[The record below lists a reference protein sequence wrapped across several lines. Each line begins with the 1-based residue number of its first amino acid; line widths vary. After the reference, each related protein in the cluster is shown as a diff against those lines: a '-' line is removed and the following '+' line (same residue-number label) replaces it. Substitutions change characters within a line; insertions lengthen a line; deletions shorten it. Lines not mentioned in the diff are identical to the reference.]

1 MKTIQTIAIHEI
13 KVMFRRKMFR
23 IMTVGLPAIALVALL
38 VIAFIQSQE
47 DDPKEV
53 QAGYVDAT
61 GLFVEF
67 RTQGNVEFVPYKTP
81 EIGMGA
87 LLAEDIKRLYVI
99 PPDYL
104 TSGVVQR
111 FTISAG
117 IDLDDGGDA
126 VLRSFLFDN
135 LVGTDLPPEVV
146 QRLRNPLNL
155 SNVQLDSEGAPRD
168 IDAGR
173 VVFFLGMGMLL
184 CTSLLMTGGFL
195 LQGLGEEKESR
206 IMEVLLS
213 SVTPAQLMVGKILG
227 LGAAG
232 LAQMLIWVVS
242 GLILLNVTAA
252 VGDFSIQVPGPGS
265 ALLGVV
271 FFVLG
276 YLFFAT
282 LMAGLGAVTPTAR
295 EGEQLSFMFVM
306 PIVISLSLWFYIVAN
321 PTVGIVRFLTLFPFT
336 SPIVVMER
344 LAVGVIEPL
353 EIAASLGV
361 LVLSVA
367 GAMYLMAR
375 VFRAYLLMYGK
386 RPGLREV
393 ARTLARAKV

>member
-1 MKTIQTIAIHEI
+1 MKTMQTIAIHEFM
-13 KVMFRRKMFR
+13 VMFHRKMFR

-38 VIAFIQSQE
+38 VIAFIQSQK

-61 GLFVEF
+61 GLFTEF
-67 RTQGNVEFVPYKTP
+67 RTQGNVEFVPYQTP
-81 EIGMGA
+81 ENGMEA
-87 LLAEDIKRLYVI
+87 LLAEEVKKLYVI
-99 PPDYL
+99 PPNYL

-117 IDLDDGGDA
+117 IDLGDGGDT

-155 SNVQLDSEGAPRD
+155 SNVQVDSEGLPRD

-173 VVFFLGMGMLL
+173 VVFFLGMGILL
-184 CTSLLMTGGFL
+184 FFSLVTTGAFL
-195 LQGLGEEKESR
+195 LQSLGEEKENR

-213 SVTPAQLMVGKILG
+213 SVTPGQLMVGKILG

-232 LAQMLIWVVS
+232 LAQMLIGVVS
-242 GLILLNVTAA
+242 GIILLTVINT
-252 VGDFSIQVPGPGS
+252 GLDISIEVPGVELVLVG
-265 ALLGVV
+265 LL

-282 LMAGLGAVTPTAR
+282 LMAGLGAVASTAQ
-295 EGEQLSFMFVM
+295 EGSQLSFIFVI
-306 PIVISLSLWFYIVAN
+306 PIIVPIYAWLYIVSN

-336 SPIVVMER
+336 SPIVVIER

>member
-1 MKTIQTIAIHEI
+1 MKSLQTIAIHEFM
-13 KVMFRRKMFR
+13 VMFHRKMFR

-38 VIAFIQSQE
+38 VIAFIQSQR

-61 GLFVEF
+61 GLFTEF
-67 RTQGNVEFVPYKTP
+67 RTQGNVEFVPYQTP
-81 EIGMGA
+81 ENGMEA
-87 LLAEDIKRLYVI
+87 LLAEEVKKLYVI
-99 PPDYL
+99 PPNYL

-117 IDLDDGGDA
+117 IDLGDGGDT

-155 SNVQLDSEGAPRD
+155 ADVQVDSDGAPRD

-173 VVFFLGMGMLL
+173 VVFFLGMGILL
-184 CTSLLMTGGFL
+184 FFSLVTTGAFL
-195 LQGLGEEKESR
+195 LQSLGEEKENR

-213 SVTPAQLMVGKILG
+213 SVTPGQLMVGKILG

-242 GLILLNVTAA
+242 GIILLTVINT
-252 VGDFSIQVPGPGS
+252 GLDISIEVPGVELVLVG
-265 ALLGVV
+265 LL

-282 LMAGLGAVTPTAR
+282 LMAGLGAVASTAR
-295 EGEQLSFMFVM
+295 EGNQLSFIFVI
-306 PIVISLSLWFYIVAN
+306 PIIVPIYAWPYIVAN

-336 SPIVVMER
+336 SPIVVIER
-344 LAVGVIEPL
+344 LAIGVIEPL